1 VWLLTDGPAFT
12 AVTEPALTPIL
23 DLNKR
28 GRRRSGVDSHDP
40 SIAVDG
46 VLLDDLSPAVF
57 SSLDAGPDILGDV
70 TIGF

>member
-23 DLNKR
+23 DLYER
-28 GRRRSGVDSHDP
+28 GRHSGVDSPDP

-46 VLLDDLSPAVF
+46 VLDDLSPAVF